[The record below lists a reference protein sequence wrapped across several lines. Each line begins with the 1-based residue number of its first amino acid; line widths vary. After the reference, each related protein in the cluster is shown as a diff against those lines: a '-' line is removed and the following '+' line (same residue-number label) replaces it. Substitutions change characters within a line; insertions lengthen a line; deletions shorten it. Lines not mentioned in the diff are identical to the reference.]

1 MQQFIKEIFQALGC
15 FDFAAANKFLNRSP
29 KSNFNVVPIFTI
41 LIKCEQSYTS
51 LEYLKTKLFRKE
63 DYLNTLYT
71 EAINL
76 VKNLSKLPPPTS
88 VNNGD
93 QLDVELLVDLC
104 NTLQDF
110 IQTRQS
116 QIKISIITHF
126 SNINAEEIVREIE
139 RVRNKTEEHR
149 LSEKLGPLGVGVE
162 NELTILKYLFVAR
175 KAIVTFNFKNSTVFL
190 YTARSKLSSWKEVC
204 SQQVYPEKSSNRNEE
219 STSAFSAFQ
228 SFFSSNSDKQLKNVK
243 RGNISPNNM
252 QWLGKFLSN
261 LTARMTLYFMNVLLE
276 KETVLGGDLKS
287 LWKKIEVDHHDA
299 IRNFRRKF
307 GTSSSIALIYEVSN
321 DVPFYPL
328 GYVCDGVQYEKPTG
342 LKSFPCIYCYPKDQP
357 PENHMPNIIS
367 IMQDKDPKKIT
378 PFVRTAP
385 IHFFDKKVGS
395 AYYFVRIDDFVS
407 LVVIFSEKHSVADSS
422 TSEAIMTL
430 ANSLSG
436 VDILTS
442 LRD

>member
-1 MQQFIKEIFQALGC
+1 DCWVEFTSLVKNYSMQQFIKEIFQALGC
-15 FDFAAANKFLNRSP
+15 FDFAAANKFVNRSP
-29 KSNFNVVPIFTI
+29 KPNFNVVPIITI
-41 LIKCEQSYTS
+41 LIRCEQSYTS
-51 LEYLKTKLFRKE
+51 LEYLKSKLFRKE

-71 EAINL
+71 EATNL
-76 VKNLSKLPPPTS
+76 VKNLSKLPSSAS

-93 QLDVELLVDLC
+93 QLDVEFLVDLC

-110 IQTRQS
+110 IKTRQS
-116 QIKISIITHF
+116 QIKIYRSILTHF
-126 SNINAEEIVREIE
+126 SNINAEEIVGEIE

-149 LSEKLGPLGVGVE
+149 LSDKLGPLGVGVE
-162 NELTILKYLFVAR
+162 NELTILKYLFMAR
-175 KAIVTFNFKNSTVFL
+175 KAIVTFNFKDSAVFL
-190 YTARSKLSSWKEVC
+190 YTAKSKLSSWKEVC

-219 STSAFSAFQ
+219 STSAFLAFQ
-228 SFFSSNSDKQLKNVK
+228 SFFSSNSDKQLKNFK

-287 LWKKIEVDHHDA
+287 LWKKIDVDHHDA
-299 IRNFRRKF
+299 IRNFRRRF

-342 LKSFPCIYCYPKDQP
+342 LKSFPL
-357 PENHMPNIIS
+357 
-367 IMQDKDPKKIT
+367 
-378 PFVRTAP
+378 
-385 IHFFDKKVGS
+385 GS

-422 TSEAIMTL
+422 TSESIMAL

-442 LRD
+442 LQKFGD